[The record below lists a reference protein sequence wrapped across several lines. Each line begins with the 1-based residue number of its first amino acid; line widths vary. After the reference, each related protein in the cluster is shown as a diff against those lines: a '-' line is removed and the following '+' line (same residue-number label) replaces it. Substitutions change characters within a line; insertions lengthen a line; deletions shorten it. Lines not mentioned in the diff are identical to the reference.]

1 MKNYRGFSLIEIMI
15 AFVIMAIS
23 LTVVI
28 RVFSTGLR
36 AVIETENYNIAVQIA
51 ESLMARVGE
60 DISLDSGR
68 LEGEINEKYYWII
81 SIDPML
87 IDYKQLMIDDANSSS
102 IQFKKVKIQISWLEN
117 KINSRVTLDQI
128 KQYIKP

>member
-1 MKNYRGFSLIEIMI
+1 MKNCRGFSLIEIMI

-23 LTVVI
+23 LTIVI

-36 AVIETENYNIAVQIA
+36 TVVETENYNIAVQIA

-60 DISLDSGR
+60 DISLDAGR
-68 LEGEINEKYYWII
+68 LEGEINEKYYWMI

-87 IDYKQLMIDDANSSS
+87 IDYKHLMIDDTDSS
-102 IQFKKVKIQISWLEN
+102 IQLKKVKIQIGWLEN
-117 KINSRVTLDQI
+117 KINSRITLDEI
-128 KQYIKP
+128 KQHIKP